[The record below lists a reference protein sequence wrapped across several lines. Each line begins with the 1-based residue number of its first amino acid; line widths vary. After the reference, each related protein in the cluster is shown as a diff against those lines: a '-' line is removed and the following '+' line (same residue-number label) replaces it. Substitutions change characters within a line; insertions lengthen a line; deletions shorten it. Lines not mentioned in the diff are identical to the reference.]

1 MKTTKLFSLVLLVSQ
16 LHVFAASQA
25 ADDFVAHEWGTFTSV
40 QGADGIQLEWNPL
53 TTTELPGFVYD
64 RNRPAGTSIGQL
76 LAGGSSKSAFVTLQ
90 RMETPVI
97 YFYSGQERM
106 VDVAVKFPQGIITEW
121 YPQVASLSRTDKSDL
136 ELSQQHGVRWSGVQ
150 VLPGASN
157 QALQSVLPIGK
168 SGSHYYAA
176 RQAEADFLKINAA
189 PPQAP
194 IGAPGPKTEYE
205 KFLFYRGVGSFRA
218 PLQVSLSSGEET
230 VNLANTGTEDLTD
243 LFVMNLGKVTGQTT
257 LAGKFT
263 YVDRLAPGESR
274 TVSLNPQKDLIAL
287 SDLRPQLMQRVQ
299 QSLAAKGLYGAEA
312 KAMVQTWQDSWFGE
326 EGVRVLY
333 VLPRKW
339 TDQILPL
346 TLNPSPRELVR
357 VMVGRAE
364 VITPTM
370 ERLLRAQIV
379 KFGESDS
386 VSRQRVIEE
395 TRGLGLGRFVEP
407 AVRRVLGKTPTREFS
422 QQAWSLIEAMRAAGS
437 GGKALAVK

>member
-16 LHVFAASQA
+16 LHVFAGSQPE
-25 ADDFVAHEWGTFTSV
+25 DFVAHEWGTFTSV

-64 RNRPAGTSIGQL
+64 RNRPGGNPIGQP
-76 LAGGSSKSAFVTLQ
+76 LASSSSKSAFVTLQ

-97 YFYSGQERM
+97 YFYSGQERT

-136 ELSQQHGVRWSGVQ
+136 ELSQQHGIRWSGVQ

-157 QALQSVLPIGK
+157 QALQSLLPIEK

-176 RQAEADFLKINAA
+176 RQAEADFLKIN
-189 PPQAP
+189 
-194 IGAPGPKTEYE
+194 GAPSQIRLGGTSPKTEYE

-218 PLQVSLSSGEET
+218 PLQVTMSSGEET
-230 VNLANTGTEDLTD
+230 MNLTNTGIEELTD
-243 LFVMNLGKVTGQTT
+243 LFVMNLGRVTGQSS
-257 LAGKFT
+257 LAGKFI
-263 YVDRLAPGESR
+263 YVDRLSPGESKM
-274 TVSLNPQKDLIAL
+274 VSLNPQKDLIAL
-287 SDLRPQLMQRVQ
+287 SDLRPQIMQRVQ

-333 VLPRKW
+333 ALPRKW

-370 ERLLRAQIV
+370 ERQLRVQIV
-379 KFGESDS
+379 KFGESDP

-422 QQAWSLIEAMRAAGS
+422 QQAWSLIEALRATGS